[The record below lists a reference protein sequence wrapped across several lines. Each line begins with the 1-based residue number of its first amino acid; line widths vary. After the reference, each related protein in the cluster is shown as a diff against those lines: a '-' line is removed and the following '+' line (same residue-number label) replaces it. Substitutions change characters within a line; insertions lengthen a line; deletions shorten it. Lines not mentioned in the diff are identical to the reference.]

1 MITDKELDQLEA
13 VCKAATP
20 GPWRFRRLGAVK
32 MDGQIDGAA
41 VESCCQ
47 PPRPEGRSFR
57 RRILMM
63 GIYYDRGQ
71 NIHAI

>member
-47 PPRPEGRSFR
+47 PPRPEGRS
-57 RRILMM
+57 L
-63 GIYYDRGQ
+63 
-71 NIHAI
+71 